1 MLLKN
6 TPSKKACKF
15 RNLARSSY
23 RGVDRPKHAGV
34 NPGKHKLQKTAVGLE
49 DFRVRDMSKWH
60 FGDNSRII
68 WLFPPCSEGSHI
80 ASSLIQE
87 TSPKHVARIGPLALI
102 LGLLLLGLVPKGFA
116 APQAGQ
122 LIQEIDITGNRRIPT
137 ETVKSRIYSRSGD
150 VYDEAALQRDLR
162 SVWNSGYFEDVRM
175 EREQSS
181 KGWIIHIYVREKPT
195 IRTIEYKGLNSV
207 SQSDVLERYKKV
219 KVPLTVDSP
228 YDPTKVIKAK
238 VVLQQLLA
246 EHGRQFATVNIQ
258 VQQVPPASVSVTF
271 NVKEGPKVK
280 VGKIKFVGNKHVKSR
295 TLRTAMKNLK
305 PLGVPRSIFLENVF
319 ARTFDASK
327 LEEDAERVRES
338 LQTYGYFQAVVD
350 DPKIQLRDTSSKFHL
365 PLIQKGQG
373 KVMDITVPIEE
384 GDKYKLKAINFTN
397 NKAILNK
404 ALLRSV
410 FPLKDGDTFNKQLV
424 GKGLDNLRK
433 AYGELGYID
442 FTPVPTTEIDDQKKL
457 ITLNIEMEEGK
468 PYFVRRIEFQGN
480 TTTRD
485 RVIRREL
492 LVQEG
497 QVFNSRMWDISILR
511 LNQLN
516 YFDALKPEDDTER
529 KLDTKNG
536 TVDLTVK
543 VKEKGKN
550 SIGLT
555 GGVSGLEGSFIGLNY
570 ETNNFLGL
578 GETLQVQG
586 NVGSLSRVLLFG
598 FTEPYMFDRPLT
610 MGFTV
615 YSRRFDFNQ
624 ARQASINAG
633 QNLNLPQSVL
643 NQLLNYN
650 QSSTGFTASSSYL
663 LGHSFK
669 RVGLTYTL
677 DNTTINTF
685 SDASRNLFQTLNFRS
700 ISGPDA
706 LKGIVTSSVTPS
718 FGFSTIDS
726 PVRPHRGKSLFIS
739 NEIAGL
745 GGNVKFYRPLVA
757 FTEWKPLYHQ
767 NTLGIR
773 LQGSFINGFGG
784 SEAPPYQRF
793 YMGGESDL
801 RGFDVRTVSPYVF
814 VSTVQNFQLTN
825 PDGSPV
831 PVDPTNPRRGNVTV
845 PLPVNNI
852 TLPGGDTQFIAN
864 VEYRIHVIGPITLA
878 PFADFGMDMV
888 TRPSQLKVSSD
899 SLTQLNST
907 VFGCPAIVN
916 FQCSGGQPFPF
927 SGDLK
932 PVAGTNYVPRMSTGL
947 ELQVLL
953 PIVQQPFRI
962 YYALNPLTLNTIV
975 RSPSPISRS
984 MFPVGSVGDFT
995 FQSAI
1000 SALAP
1005 DFRLQEPRKT
1015 FRFTISTTF

>member
-1 MLLKN
+1 
-6 TPSKKACKF
+6 
-15 RNLARSSY
+15 
-23 RGVDRPKHAGV
+23 
-34 NPGKHKLQKTAVGLE
+34 
-49 DFRVRDMSKWH
+49 MSKWH
-60 FGDNSRII
+60 FSDNSRII

-80 ASSLIQE
+80 APSLVQE
-87 TSPKHVARIGPLALI
+87 TSPKHVVRMGPLALI
-102 LGLLLLGLVPKGFA
+102 LCLLLSGLAPRAFA

-122 LIQEIDITGNRRIPT
+122 LIEDIRVNGNRRIPT
-137 ETVKSRIYSRSGD
+137 ETVKSRIYSRNGD

-175 EREQSS
+175 EREQSP
-181 KGWIIHIYVREKPT
+181 KGWIINIYVREKPT
-195 IRTIEYKGLNSV
+195 IRTIEYHGLNSV

-238 VVLQQLLA
+238 VVLRQLLA
-246 EHGRQFATVNIQ
+246 EHGRQFATINIQ

-271 NVKEGPKVK
+271 NVKEGPKIK
-280 VGKIKFVGNKHVKSR
+280 VGNIKFVGNKHVKSR
-295 TLRTAMKNLK
+295 TLRAAMKNLH
-305 PLGVPRSIFLENVF
+305 PIGVPRSIFLENVF

-327 LEEDAERVRES
+327 LEEDAERVREV
-338 LQTYGYFQAVVD
+338 LQTYGYFKAVVD
-350 DPKIQLRDTSSKFHL
+350 DPKTKMRDTSTKFRL
-365 PLIQKGQG
+365 PLVQKGQG

-384 GDKYKLKAINFTN
+384 GDKFKLKAINFTN

-404 ALLRSV
+404 QLLRSI
-410 FPLKDGDTFNKQLV
+410 FPIKDGDTFNKQLV

-442 FTPVPTTEIDDQKKL
+442 FTPVPTTDIDDEKKL

-497 QVFNSRMWDISILR
+497 QVFNSRLWDISVLR

-529 KLDTKNG
+529 KLDTQNG

-543 VKEKGKN
+543 VHEKGKN

-555 GGVSGLEGSFIGLNY
+555 GGVSGLEGSFIGINY

-578 GETLQVQG
+578 GETLQVQA

-610 MGFTV
+610 LGFTV

-706 LKGIVTSSVTPS
+706 LKGIVTSSLTPS

-726 PVRPHRGKSLFIS
+726 PVRPHRGKSLFFS
-739 NEIAGL
+739 SEIAGL
-745 GGNVKFYRPLVA
+745 GGNVRFYRPLVA

-767 NTLGIR
+767 NTLGVR

-814 VSTVQNFQLTN
+814 VSTVQNFTLQN

-852 TLPGGDTQFIAN
+852 TLPGGDTQFVAN
-864 VEYRIHVIGPITLA
+864 VEYRVHVIGPVTLA
-878 PFADFGMDMV
+878 PFADFGMDFV
-888 TRPSQLKVSSD
+888 TRPSQLKVSGD

-962 YYALNPLTLNTIV
+962 YYALNPLTLNTV
-975 RSPSPISRS
+975 VHSPSPISRS

>member
-1 MLLKN
+1 
-6 TPSKKACKF
+6 
-15 RNLARSSY
+15 
-23 RGVDRPKHAGV
+23 
-34 NPGKHKLQKTAVGLE
+34 
-49 DFRVRDMSKWH
+49 MSKWH
-60 FGDNSRII
+60 FSDNSRII
-68 WLFPPCSEGSHI
+68 WLFPPWSEGSHI
-80 ASSLIQE
+80 ASSFCEE
-87 TSPKHVARIGPLALI
+87 TSPKLAARIGPLALI
-102 LGLLLLGLVPKGFA
+102 LGLFLCGLVPKSFA
-116 APQAGQ
+116 VPQAGQ
-122 LIQEIDITGNRRIPT
+122 IIEDIDVSGNRRIPT
-137 ETVKSRIYSRSGD
+137 ETVKSRIYTRVGD
-150 VYDEAALQRDLR
+150 VYDETALQRDLR

-175 EREQSS
+175 EREQSP
-181 KGWIIHIYVREKPT
+181 KGWRIHIYVREKPT
-195 IRTIEYKGLNSV
+195 IRTIDYKGLNSV
-207 SQSDVLERYKKV
+207 SVSDVLERYKKV

-238 VVLQQLLA
+238 VVLQQLLS
-246 EHGRQFATVNIQ
+246 EHGRQFATISVQ
-258 VQQVPPASVSVTF
+258 VQQVPPASVAVVF
-271 NVKEGPKVK
+271 NVKEGPKIK
-280 VGKIKFVGNKHVKSR
+280 VGKIRFTGNKHVKSR
-295 TLRTAMKNLK
+295 TLRAAMKNLH
-305 PLGVPRSIFLENVF
+305 PIGIPRSIFLEGVF
-319 ARTFDASK
+319 AKTFDASK
-327 LEEDAERVRES
+327 LEEDAERVREA
-338 LQTYGYFQAVVD
+338 LQTYGYFKAVVD
-350 DPKIQLRDTSSKFHL
+350 DPKTQLRDTSSKFHIPFL
-365 PLIQKGQG
+365 QKGQG

-384 GDKYKLKAINFTN
+384 GDKYKLKAITFKG
-397 NKAILNK
+397 NKAILNTT
-404 ALLRSV
+404 LLRNI
-410 FPLKDGDTFNKQLV
+410 FPIKDGETFNKQLI

-442 FTPVPTTEIDDQKKL
+442 FTPVPTTDIDDEKKE
-457 ITLNIEMEEGK
+457 ITLNVEVEEGK

-497 QVFNSRMWDISILR
+497 QVFNSRLWDISVLR

-529 KLDTKNG
+529 KLNTQDG

-543 VKEKGKN
+543 VREKGKN

-578 GETLQVQG
+578 GETLQVQA

-610 MGFTV
+610 LGFTV

-669 RVGLTYTL
+669 RVGLTYSL
-677 DNTTINTF
+677 DTTTINTF
-685 SDASRNLFQTLNFRS
+685 SDASRNLFQTLNFRN

-706 LKGIVTSSVTPS
+706 LKGIITSSITPS
-718 FGFSTIDS
+718 LSFSTIDS
-726 PVRPHRGKSLFIS
+726 PVRPHRGKSLYLS
-739 NEIAGL
+739 SEIAGL

-757 FTEWKPLYHQ
+757 FTQWKPLYHQ
-767 NTLGIR
+767 NTLGVR
-773 LQGSFINGFGG
+773 LQASFINGFGG

-793 YMGGESDL
+793 YMGGENDL

-825 PDGSPV
+825 PDGSAV
-831 PVDPTNPRRGNVTV
+831 PVDPSNPRRGNVAI

-852 TLPGGDTQFIAN
+852 TLPGGDTQFVSN
-864 VEYRIHVIGPITLA
+864 VEYRIHVIGPVTLA
-878 PFADFGMDMV
+878 PFVDFGMDFV
-888 TRPSQLKVSSD
+888 TLDSQLKISGD

-907 VFGCPAIVN
+907 IFGCPAIVG
-916 FQCSGGQPFPF
+916 FQCSGGAPLTF
-927 SGDLK
+927 SGNLK
-932 PVAGTNYVPRMSTGL
+932 PVEGTNFVPRMSTGL

-962 YYALNPLTLNTIV
+962 YYALNPLTLNTLV
-975 RSPSPISRS
+975 HSPSPITRS
-984 MFPVGSVGDFT
+984 MFPLGAAGDFT

-1000 SALAP
+1000 ATLGP

>member
-1 MLLKN
+1 
-6 TPSKKACKF
+6 
-15 RNLARSSY
+15 
-23 RGVDRPKHAGV
+23 
-34 NPGKHKLQKTAVGLE
+34 
-49 DFRVRDMSKWH
+49 
-60 FGDNSRII
+60 
-68 WLFPPCSEGSHI
+68 
-80 ASSLIQE
+80 
-87 TSPKHVARIGPLALI
+87 LALV
-102 LGLLLLGLVPKGFA
+102 LCLLLLGLAPKGIA
-116 APQAGQ
+116 APQAPQ
-122 LIQEIDITGNRRIPT
+122 IISEIDVIGNRRIPT
-137 ETVKSRIYSRSGD
+137 ETVLSRVYTRVGD

-181 KGWIIHIYVREKPT
+181 KGWLIHIYVREKPT
-195 IRTIEYKGLNSV
+195 IRTIDYHGLNSV

-238 VVLQQLLA
+238 VVLQQLLS
-246 EHGRQFATVNIQ
+246 EHGRQFANITVQ
-258 VQQVPPASVSVTF
+258 VQQVPPASVSVIF
-271 NVKEGPKVK
+271 NVKEGPKIK

-295 TLRTAMKNLK
+295 ALQEAMKNLHPIGIPK
-305 PLGVPRSIFLENVF
+305 SIFLESIF
-319 ARTFDASK
+319 AKTFDASK
-327 LEEDAERVRES
+327 LEEDAERVREA
-338 LQTYGYFQAVVD
+338 LQTYGYFKAVVD
-350 DPKIQLRDTSSKFHL
+350 DPKVQLRDTTSKFHI
-365 PLIQKGQG
+365 PFIQKGQG
-373 KVMDITVPIEE
+373 KVMDITIPVEE
-384 GDKYKLKAINFTN
+384 GDKYKLKAITFKG
-397 NKAILNK
+397 NKAILNTR
-404 ALLRSV
+404 LLRSV
-410 FPLKDGDTFNKQLV
+410 FPIKDGDTFNKQLI

-442 FTPVPTTEIDDQKKL
+442 FSPVPTTDIDDDNKL
-457 ITLNIEMEEGK
+457 ITLNIEVEEGK

-497 QVFNSRMWDISILR
+497 QVFNSRLWDISVLR

-516 YFDALKPEDDTER
+516 YFEALKPEDDTER
-529 KLDTKNG
+529 KLDPQNG

-578 GETLQVQG
+578 GETLQVQA

-610 MGFTV
+610 LGFTV

-624 ARQASINAG
+624 AQQASIAAG
-633 QNLNLPQSVL
+633 QQLNLPQSVL

-650 QSSTGFTASSSYL
+650 QSSTGFTASTSYL

-669 RVGLTYTL
+669 RLGLTYSL
-677 DNTTINTF
+677 DTTNISTF
-685 SDASRNLFQTLNFRS
+685 SDASRNLFQTLNFRN

-706 LKGIVTSSVTPS
+706 LKGIITSSISPS

-726 PVRPHRGKSLFIS
+726 PIRPHRGKSLFFS
-739 NEIAGL
+739 TEIAGL
-745 GGNVKFYRPLVA
+745 GGNVKFYRPLLA

-767 NTLGIR
+767 NTLGVR
-773 LQGSFINGFGG
+773 LQASFIDGFAG

-793 YMGGESDL
+793 YMGGENDL

-814 VSTVQNFQLTN
+814 VSTVQNFPVTN
-825 PDGSPV
+825 PDGSVV
-831 PVDPTNPRRGNVTV
+831 PIDPTNPRRGSVTV

-864 VEYRIHVIGPITLA
+864 MEYRIHVVGPVTLA
-878 PFADFGMDMV
+878 PFADFGMDFV
-888 TRPSQLKVSSD
+888 TRDSQLQISGD
-899 SLTQLNST
+899 SLSQLNAT
-907 VFGCPAIVN
+907 VFGCPAIVG
-916 FQCSGGQPFPF
+916 FQCAGGAPIQF

-953 PIVQQPFRI
+953 PIVQQPFRV
-962 YYALNPLTLNTIV
+962 YYAYNPLTLDTTV
-975 RSPSPISRS
+975 RAPSPITRS
-984 MFPVGSVGDFT
+984 MFPAGSAGDFT

-1000 SALAP
+1000 STLAP
-1005 DFRLQEPRKT
+1005 DFRLQEPKKT

>member
-1 MLLKN
+1 
-6 TPSKKACKF
+6 
-15 RNLARSSY
+15 
-23 RGVDRPKHAGV
+23 
-34 NPGKHKLQKTAVGLE
+34 
-49 DFRVRDMSKWH
+49 MSKWH

-68 WLFPPCSEGSHI
+68 WLFPPWSEGSHI
-80 ASSLIQE
+80 ASSFFEE
-87 TSPKHVARIGPLALI
+87 TSPKHGVRIGPLALI
-102 LGLLLLGLVPKGFA
+102 LGLFLIGLAPLSFA

-122 LIQEIDITGNRRIPT
+122 VIENIDVSGNRRIPT
-137 ETVKSRIYSRSGD
+137 ETVKSRIYTRNGD

-162 SVWNSGYFEDVRM
+162 SIWNSGYFEDVRM
-175 EREQSS
+175 EREQTA

-195 IRTIEYKGLNSV
+195 IRTIDYKGLNSV

-219 KVPLTVDSP
+219 KVGLTVDSP

-246 EHGRQFATVNIQ
+246 EHGRQFANINVQ
-258 VQQVPPASVSVTF
+258 VQQVPPASVAVTF
-271 NVKEGPKVK
+271 NVKEGPKIK
-280 VGKIKFVGNKHVKSR
+280 VGKIRFQGNKHVSSR
-295 TLRTAMKNLK
+295 TLQAAMKNLHPIGIPK
-305 PLGVPRSIFLENVF
+305 SIFLEGVF
-319 ARTFDASK
+319 AKTFDASK
-327 LEEDAERVRES
+327 LEEDAERVRDA
-338 LQTYGYFQAVVD
+338 LQQHGYFKAVVD
-350 DPKIQLRDTSSKFHL
+350 DPKTQLRDTTSKFHL
-365 PLIQKGQG
+365 PFVQKGQG

-384 GDKYKLKAINFTN
+384 GERYKLKAITFKN
-397 NKAILNK
+397 NKAIVNTQ
-404 ALLRSV
+404 LLRNL
-410 FPLKDGDTFNKQLV
+410 FPIKDGETFDTHQIH
-424 GKGLDNLRK
+424 KGLDNLRK
-433 AYGELGYID
+433 AYGELGFID
-442 FTPVPTTEIDDQKKL
+442 FSSVPNTEIDDEKKL
-457 ITLNIEMEEGK
+457 ITLNVEVEEGK
-468 PYFVRRIEFQGN
+468 AYSVRRIEFQGN

-497 QVFNSRMWDISILR
+497 QVFNSRLWDISILR

-529 KLDTKNG
+529 KLDAQNG
-536 TVDLTVK
+536 TVDLIVK
-543 VKEKGKN
+543 VHEKGKN

-578 GETLQVQG
+578 GETLQVQA

-610 MGFTV
+610 LGFTV

-624 ARQASINAG
+624 ARQASIAAG

-669 RVGLTYTL
+669 RLGLTYAL
-677 DNTTINTF
+677 DTTTINTF
-685 SDASRNLFQTLNFRS
+685 SDASRNLFQTLNFRN

-706 LKGIVTSSVTPS
+706 LNGIITSSVTPS

-726 PVRPHRGKSLFIS
+726 PIRPHRGKSLFIS
-739 NEIAGL
+739 SEVAGL
-745 GGNVKFYRPLVA
+745 GGNVKFYRPLLA
-757 FTEWKPLYHQ
+757 FTQWKPLYHQ
-767 NTLGIR
+767 NTLGVRFQASYI
-773 LQGSFINGFGG
+773 SGFGG
-784 SEAPPYQRF
+784 TEAPPYQRF
-793 YMGGESDL
+793 YMGGENDL

-814 VSTVQNFQLTN
+814 VNTVQNFPLIN
-825 PDGSPV
+825 PDGTNV
-831 PVDPTNPRRGNVTV
+831 PIDPTNPRRGNVTI

-852 TLPGGDTQFIAN
+852 TLPGGDTQFVSN
-864 VEYRIHVIGPITLA
+864 VEYRIHVVGPVTLA
-878 PFADFGMDMV
+878 PFADFGMDFV
-888 TRPSQLKVSSD
+888 TRDSQLRINSD

-907 VFGCPAIVN
+907 IYGCPAIIN
-916 FQCSGGQPFPF
+916 FQCAGGAPITISGNLQ
-927 SGDLK
+927 

-962 YYALNPLTLNTIV
+962 YYAYNPLTLNTLV
-975 RSPSPISRS
+975 TSPSPITRS
-984 MFPVGSVGDFT
+984 MFPPGAAGDFT

-1005 DFRLQEPRKT
+1005 DFHLQEPRKT

>member
-1 MLLKN
+1 
-6 TPSKKACKF
+6 
-15 RNLARSSY
+15 
-23 RGVDRPKHAGV
+23 
-34 NPGKHKLQKTAVGLE
+34 
-49 DFRVRDMSKWH
+49 MSKWH
-60 FGDNSRII
+60 FSNNSRII
-68 WLFPPCSEGSHI
+68 WIFPPCSEGSHI
-80 ASSLIQE
+80 ASSVFE
-87 TSPKHVARIGPLALI
+87 ESSPKHAARIGPWALI
-102 LGLLLLGLVPKGFA
+102 LGFFLFGLFSIIAHA
-116 APQAGQ
+116 APQAQ
-122 LIQEIDITGNRRIPT
+122 IIENIDIVGNRRVPT
-137 ETVKSRIYSRSGD
+137 ETVKARIYTRVGD

-175 EREQSS
+175 EREQSA
-181 KGWIIHIYVREKPT
+181 KGWTIHIYVREKPT
-195 IRTIEYKGLNSV
+195 IRTIEYHGLNAVSV
-207 SQSDVLERYKKV
+207 SDVLDRYKKA
-219 KVPLTVDSP
+219 KVPLSVDSP

-246 EHGRQFATVNIQ
+246 EHGRQFATIAVQ

-280 VGKIKFVGNKHVKSR
+280 VGKITFKGNRHVKSR
-295 TLRTAMKNLK
+295 TLQEAMKNLK
-305 PLGVPRSIFLENVF
+305 PIGIPQSIFLESLF
-319 ARTFDASK
+319 AKTFDASK
-327 LEEDAERVRES
+327 LDEDAERVRDA
-338 LQTYGYFQAVVD
+338 LQQHGYFKAVVD
-350 DPKIQLRDTSSKFHL
+350 DPKTQMRDVDSKMHVPFV
-365 PLIQKGQG
+365 QSGKG
-373 KVMDITVPIEE
+373 KVMDITIPVEE
-384 GDKYKLKAINFTN
+384 GDKYKLKSITFKNTQAIRNTQ
-397 NKAILNK
+397 
-404 ALLRSV
+404 LLRGL
-410 FPLKDGDTFNKQLV
+410 FPIKDGDTFDNHLV

-433 AYGELGYID
+433 AYGELGYIN
-442 FTPVPTTEIDDQKKL
+442 FSSVPSTEIDDEKKL
-457 ITLNIEMEEGK
+457 ITLTIETEEGK
-468 PYFVRRIEFQGN
+468 PFFVRRIEFQGN

-497 QVFNSRMWDISILR
+497 QVFNSRLWELSVLR

-516 YFDALKPEDDTER
+516 YFDTLKPEDDTER
-529 KLDTKNG
+529 KLNEQDG

-578 GETLQVQG
+578 GETLQMQA

-615 YSRRFDFNQ
+615 YSRKYDFNQ
-624 ARQASINAG
+624 ARQANLLAG
-633 QNLNLPQSVL
+633 QQLNLPQSVL

-669 RVGLTYTL
+669 RVGITYSL

-685 SDASRNLFQTLNFRS
+685 SDASRNLFETLNFRA
-700 ISGPDA
+700 ISGPNA
-706 LKGIVTSSVTPS
+706 LQGIITSSVTPS

-726 PVRPHRGKSLFIS
+726 PIRPHRGRSFFLS
-739 NEIAGL
+739 TEVAGV
-745 GGNVKFYRPLVA
+745 GGNVKFFRPLVS
-757 FTEWKPLYHQ
+757 FTQWKPLYHQ
-767 NTLGIR
+767 NTLGVHF
-773 LQGSFINGFGG
+773 QASFIDGFGG
-784 SEAPPYQRF
+784 TVAPPYQRF
-793 YMGGESDL
+793 YMGGENDL

-814 VSTVQNFQLTN
+814 VNTVQTVTLTN
-825 PDGSPV
+825 PDGSSV
-831 PVDPTNPRRGNVTV
+831 PVDPTNARRGNVTI

-852 TLPGGDTQFIAN
+852 TLPGGDTSFVSNI
-864 VEYRIHVIGPITLA
+864 EYRIHVVGPVTLA
-878 PFADFGMDMV
+878 PFADFGMDFV
-888 TRPSQLKVSSD
+888 SLDSQLKISGD

-916 FQCSGGQPFPF
+916 FACAGGTGIPV

-932 PVAGTNYVPRMSTGL
+932 PVAGTNFVPRMSTGL

-962 YYALNPLTLNTIV
+962 YYAYNPLTLNTIV
-975 RSPSPISRS
+975 HSPSPIVRS
-984 MFPVGSVGDFT
+984 MFPAGAAGDFT

-1000 SALAP
+1000 ATLAP

-1015 FRFTISTTF
+1015 FRFTVSTTF

>member
-1 MLLKN
+1 L
-6 TPSKKACKF
+6 
-15 RNLARSSY
+15 SS
-23 RGVDRPKHAGV
+23 
-34 NPGKHKLQKTAVGLE
+34 
-49 DFRVRDMSKWH
+49 F
-60 FGDNSRII
+60 
-68 WLFPPCSEGSHI
+68 
-80 ASSLIQE
+80 QE
-87 TSPKHVARIGPLALI
+87 ISPKHVSRIAHWALI
-102 LGLLLLGLVPKGFA
+102 LGLIIVGLFPKLAMA

-122 LIQEIDITGNRRIPT
+122 VIEDIDVSGNRRIPT
-137 ETVKSRIYSRSGD
+137 ETVKSRIYTRVGD

-175 EREQSS
+175 EREQSP
-181 KGWIIHIYVREKPT
+181 KGWRIHIYVREKPT
-195 IRTIEYKGLNSV
+195 IRTIDYKGLNAV
-207 SQSDVLERYKKV
+207 SQSDVLDRYKKV
-219 KVPLTVDSP
+219 KVGLTVDSP

-238 VVLQQLLA
+238 VVLQQLLS
-246 EHGRQFATVNIQ
+246 EHGRQFANITVQ

-271 NVKEGPKVK
+271 NIKEGPKIK
-280 VGKIKFVGNKHVKSR
+280 VGKIKFVGNKHVSNR
-295 TLRTAMKNLK
+295 ALTAAMKNLH
-305 PLGVPRSIFLENVF
+305 PIGIPQSIFLEGIF
-319 ARTFDASK
+319 AKTFDSSK
-327 LEEDAERVRES
+327 LEEDTERVREAM
-338 LQTYGYFQAVVD
+338 QTYGYFKAVVD
-350 DPKIQLRDTSSKFHL
+350 DPKIQLRDTHSKLHIPFV
-365 PLIQKGQG
+365 QKGNG
-373 KVMDITVPIEE
+373 KVMDITMPIEE
-384 GDKYKLKAINFTN
+384 GDKFKLKAIVFTN
-397 NKAILNK
+397 NKAILNT
-404 ALLRSV
+404 ALLRSL
-410 FPLKDGDTFNKQLV
+410 FPIKDGDTFNKQLV

-433 AYGELGYID
+433 AYGEIGYID
-442 FTPVPTTEIDDQKKL
+442 FTPVPTTDIDDAKKE
-457 ITLNIEMEEGK
+457 ITLNVEVDEGK

-497 QVFNSRMWDISILR
+497 QVFNSRLWDISVLR

-529 KLDTKNG
+529 KLDQQNG

-578 GETLQVQG
+578 GETLQLQA

-598 FTEPYMFDRPLT
+598 FTEPYTFDRPLT
-610 MGFTV
+610 LGFTV
-615 YSRRFDFNQ
+615 YSRRFDFDQ
-624 ARQASINAG
+624 ARQASITAG

-650 QSSTGFTASSSYL
+650 QSSTGFTASSTYL

-669 RVGLTYTL
+669 RVGLTYSL
-677 DNTTINTF
+677 DNTSIETF
-685 SDASRNLFQTLNFRS
+685 SDASRNLFQTLNFRN
-700 ISGPDA
+700 ISGPNA
-706 LKGIVTSSVTPS
+706 LNGIITSSVTPS
-718 FGFSTIDS
+718 LSFSTIDS
-726 PVRPHRGKSLFIS
+726 PIRPHRGKSFFIS
-739 NEIAGL
+739 NEVAGL

-757 FTEWKPLYHQ
+757 FTQWKPLYHQ
-767 NTLGIR
+767 NTLGVR
-773 LQGSFINGFGG
+773 LQASFINGFGG

-793 YMGGESDL
+793 YMGGENDL

-814 VSTVQNFQLTN
+814 VSTVQNITLTN

-831 PVDPTNPRRGNVTV
+831 PLDPNNPRRGNVTI

-852 TLPGGDTQFIAN
+852 TLPGGDTQFVGN
-864 VEYRIHVIGPITLA
+864 LEYRIHVIGPVTLA
-878 PFADFGMDMV
+878 PFADMGMDFV
-888 TRPSQLKVSSD
+888 TRDSQLKISGD

-907 VFGCPAIVN
+907 VFGCPTVVG
-916 FQCSGGQPFPF
+916 FQCTGGSLLPI

-962 YYALNPLTLNTIV
+962 YYAYNPLTLDTTV
-975 RSPSPISRS
+975 HSPSPITRS
-984 MFPVGSVGDFT
+984 LFPAGAAGDFS
-995 FQSAI
+995 FQSA
-1000 SALAP
+1000 LASLGP
-1005 DFRLQEPRKT
+1005 DFHLQEPKKT

>member
-1 MLLKN
+1 
-6 TPSKKACKF
+6 
-15 RNLARSSY
+15 
-23 RGVDRPKHAGV
+23 
-34 NPGKHKLQKTAVGLE
+34 
-49 DFRVRDMSKWH
+49 MSKWH
-60 FGDNSRII
+60 FGGNSRII

-87 TSPKHVARIGPLALI
+87 TSPKHVARIGPLGLI
-102 LGLLLLGLVPKGFA
+102 LCLLLLALVPKVFA

-122 LIQEIDITGNRRIPT
+122 IIEQIDITGNRRIPT
-137 ETVKSRIYSRSGD
+137 ETVKSRIYTREGD

-175 EREQSS
+175 EREQSP

-195 IRTIEYKGLNSV
+195 IRTIEYHGLNSV

-246 EHGRQFATVNIQ
+246 EHGRQFATINIQ

-271 NVKEGPKVK
+271 NIKEGPKIK
-280 VGKIKFVGNKHVKSR
+280 VGKITFVGNKHVKSR
-295 TLRTAMKNLK
+295 TLRAAMKNLK
-305 PLGVPRSIFLENVF
+305 PVGIPQSIFLENLF

-327 LEEDAERVRES
+327 LEEDAERVREA

-350 DPKIQLRDTSSKFHL
+350 DPKIKLRDTSSKFHL
-365 PLIQKGQG
+365 PLIQKGNG
-373 KVMDITVPIEE
+373 KVMDITVPIDE

-404 ALLRSV
+404 QLLRSV
-410 FPLKDGDTFNKQLV
+410 FPIKDGETFNKQLI

-442 FTPVPTTEIDDQKKL
+442 FTPVPTTEIDDQKKM

-497 QVFNSRMWDISILR
+497 QVFNSRLWDISVLR

-529 KLDTKNG
+529 KLDQKNG

-543 VKEKGKN
+543 VHEKGKN

-578 GETLQVQG
+578 GETLQVQA

-610 MGFTV
+610 LGFTV

-633 QNLNLPQSVL
+633 QQPEPSAVGAQPVVELQPVQHGIHRFIELPA
-643 NQLLNYN
+643 
-650 QSSTGFTASSSYL
+650 G
-663 LGHSFK
+663 
-669 RVGLTYTL
+669 
-677 DNTTINTF
+677 TF
-685 SDASRNLFQTLNFRS
+685 
-700 ISGPDA
+700 
-706 LKGIVTSSVTPS
+706 
-718 FGFSTIDS
+718 
-726 PVRPHRGKSLFIS
+726 
-739 NEIAGL
+739 
-745 GGNVKFYRPLVA
+745 
-757 FTEWKPLYHQ
+757 
-767 NTLGIR
+767 
-773 LQGSFINGFGG
+773 LQ
-784 SEAPPYQRF
+784 ARW
-793 YMGGESDL
+793 
-801 RGFDVRTVSPYVF
+801 PYVY
-814 VSTVQNFQLTN
+814 
-825 PDGSPV
+825 
-831 PVDPTNPRRGNVTV
+831 
-845 PLPVNNI
+845 
-852 TLPGGDTQFIAN
+852 A
-864 VEYRIHVIGPITLA
+864 
-878 PFADFGMDMV
+878 
-888 TRPSQLKVSSD
+888 
-899 SLTQLNST
+899 
-907 VFGCPAIVN
+907 
-916 FQCSGGQPFPF
+916 GQH
-927 SGDLK
+927 D
-932 PVAGTNYVPRMSTGL
+932 
-947 ELQVLL
+947 
-953 PIVQQPFRI
+953 
-962 YYALNPLTLNTIV
+962 
-975 RSPSPISRS
+975 
-984 MFPVGSVGDFT
+984 D
-995 FQSAI
+995 
-1000 SALAP
+1000 
-1005 DFRLQEPRKT
+1005 
-1015 FRFTISTTF
+1015 